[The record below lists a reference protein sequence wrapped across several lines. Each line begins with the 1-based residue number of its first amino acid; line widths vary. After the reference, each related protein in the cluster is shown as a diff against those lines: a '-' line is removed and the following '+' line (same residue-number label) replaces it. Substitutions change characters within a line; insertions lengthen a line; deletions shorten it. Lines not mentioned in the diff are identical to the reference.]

1 MFMYGSPVSSSQN
14 NKILLPQA
22 LQTLGTIGLHLKLL
36 HIHHCCHNPRVV
48 PGEREECLCPIHS
61 QVGPKQPSGW
71 EQHRAALSWANCCY
85 CTSYKENPVCSVRML
100 EEKGFTQHQ
109 KVSVLFFTVLP
120 QLLCASLVDVTGP
133 QNSIAEMETC
143 LIMHYEKDMVKEF
156 QYR

>member
-71 EQHRAALSWANCCY
+71 EQHRAVLSWANCCY
-85 CTSYKENPVCSVRML
+85 CTSYKENP
-100 EEKGFTQHQ
+100 
-109 KVSVLFFTVLP
+109 SVLCENAGRERLHPASESFCP
-120 QLLCASLVDVTGP
+120 LLHSSSPAALRFPCRCNRAPKL
-133 QNSIAEMETC
+133 NC
-143 LIMHYEKDMVKEF
+143 
-156 QYR
+156 